1 MLPAVKLSL
10 ALRLGVY
17 MYATVY
23 RDPFLQEIKTFKD
36 CYNNRIPVLILGT
49 AIEPEGNVW

>member
-10 ALRLGVY
+10 ALSLGVY